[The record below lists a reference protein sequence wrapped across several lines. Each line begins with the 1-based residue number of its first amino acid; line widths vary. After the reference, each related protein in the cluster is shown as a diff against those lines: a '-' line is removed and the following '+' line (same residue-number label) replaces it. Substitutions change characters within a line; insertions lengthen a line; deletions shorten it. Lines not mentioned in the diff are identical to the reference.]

1 VFSSSLSAGEHVGAH
16 TCALAMVAATGGA
29 NTSPRKA
36 GDVLSVPLGTKLD
49 VVAVSH
55 GSERLWPGRKRACV
69 EVYVMRRSN
78 RMKRILREQWQY
90 FLPST
95 LVRGR

>member
-1 VFSSSLSAGEHVGAH
+1 MCRHTPAG
-16 TCALAMVAATGGA
+16 LAMVAATGGA
-29 NTSPRKA
+29 HTVPEKQA
-36 GDVLSVPLGTKLD
+36 DVLSVPLGTKLD
-49 VVAVSH
+49 VVSVSH

-69 EVYVMRRSN
+69 EVPVMRRSS
-78 RMKRILREQWQY
+78 RMKRVLREQWQY